1 MYFTLEFTKNLYIW
15 NSAVRLNHVS
25 RAKAGHS
32 HSRTLTDDDRYAGCL
47 AIDCFSF
54 RESSTSHTLSSPA
67 VRRHSLTL
75 LVKKTLPFFSPHTCS
90 SRVAVSISHTLLDT
104 VFPSLFLRERVESV
118 LSICFELHRKQQQQH
133 LSRNHSHKYSQT
145 RDQFSSPLSVHPRN
159 SLILAN

>member
-32 HSRTLTDDDRYAGCL
+32 HSRTLTDRYAGCL

-67 VRRHSLTL
+67 VRRHSLTV
-75 LVKKTLPFFSPHTCS
+75 LVKQTLPFFPSHLFFTCCGQYITHPFGH
-90 SRVAVSISHTLLDT
+90 RLPFSI
-104 VFPSLFLRERVESV
+104 FRERVESV

-133 LSRNHSHKYSQT
+133 LSKSLAQILTNPPT
-145 RDQFSSPLSVHPRN
+145 SSLRH
-159 SLILAN
+159 